1 MSTVD
6 PDIKVFM
13 GGATQGFSFKKF
25 LLNFALIIVFTF
37 IYGFWIDA
45 QEGQNIADKFA
56 HGLYLATVGWFGAV
70 KPTSLEGKLMHALH
84 GFLFIIFNFCLN

>member
-13 GGATQGFSFKKF
+13 GRSGRGLSLPKIIG
-25 LLNFALIIVFTF
+25 NILIIIIFTF

-45 QEGQNIADKFA
+45 KEGQSLTDKLSN
-56 HGLYLATVGWFGAV
+56 GIYQATVGWLGAI
-70 KPTSLEGKLMHALH
+70 KPSDNIGKLMHGLH
-84 GFLFIIFNFCLN
+84 AFLVLMFNFCYD